1 MPPNTA
7 SSSAGNIP
15 KEAAKNALIFSLVE
29 QAVGRQ
35 KLSRPNDIK
44 KLEIASQ
51 AIGLYDKHVDT
62 LGHNACMDA
71 VKRYLEEQGFGPNVE
86 GGGVEMVTVHGA
98 KVHTL
103 HHPKKIEEKLAK
115 IEHELDEMNEKM
127 TGDKKGKKK
136 RSKIPFLA
144 ILKSLA
150 KLMLEN
156 KFPNG
161 HMVLDVEYLKGLHP
175 FPPPVEKDAKLTPDQ
190 MKERHV
196 KKVKAEV
203 AMVGHLV
210 KQFATDS
217 KLFDSYEDP
226 VIAEYVQAGK
236 KFVRPKGYRKLTR
249 EEKAEVK
256 RDSNNWKP
264 GRRISGEE
272 KQ

>member
-71 VKRYLEEQGFGPNVE
+71 VKRYLEEQGFGHGE
-86 GGGVEMVTVHGA
+86 AGGADMVTMHGG

-103 HHPKKIEEKLAK
+103 YDPKKLEETIAN
-115 IEHELDEMNEKM
+115 IEHELDEMKKKM

-136 RSKIPFLA
+136 RSKTPFLT
-144 ILKSLA
+144 ILQSLA
-150 KLMLEN
+150 KLMIEN
-156 KFPNG
+156 RSPDHHA
-161 HMVLDVEYLKGLHP
+161 HMALDVEYLKGLHP
-175 FPPPVEKDAKLTPDQ
+175 FPKPLEDKKAKLPPDE
-190 MKERHV
+190 MKKRHA
-196 KKVKAEV
+196 KKVHAQV
-203 AMVGHLV
+203 AMVGYLV
-210 KQFATDS
+210 KQFDAD
-217 KLFDSYEDP
+217 KNLFINYEDAI
-226 VIAEYVQAGK
+226 IAEYVQAGM
-236 KFVRPKGYRKLTR
+236 KFVKPKGYRKLTH
-249 EEKAEVK
+249 EEKTEVK
-256 RDSNNWKP
+256 RDANNWKP
-264 GRRISGEE
+264 GKRMSG
-272 KQ
+272 K